1 MQNGCFIALYYI
13 VMTAAHKHTNALI
26 HASSPYLLQHAHNPV
41 NWNEWS
47 EETWQ
52 KAKAEDKPVLVSIGY
67 SACHWCHVMER
78 ESFENEDIAALMN
91 EYFVCIKVDREER
104 PDVDQVY
111 MDAVQLISGRGG
123 WPLNMFCLPDGR
135 PLHGGTYFPSGEW
148 AQLLMQLNNFYKNK
162 KDEAI
167 AFAQKLTDGVRNM
180 DALNVKPADN
190 AFTMESIQ
198 SMVEIWAQQFDWKD
212 GGNQRVPKF
221 PMPNNWQ
228 FLLNYHLLANNPQ
241 AGEFVN
247 FTLEKMA
254 RGGLYDQLGGGFTR
268 YSTDGV
274 WLVPHFEKMLYDNGQ
289 LVSLYANAYRTIPN
303 PFFKWTITHTLD
315 FVAREL
321 TSPEGGFYSALDAD
335 SEGEEG
341 KFYVWTKAEIKEILG
356 DDEAL
361 FSRYYQVTDSG
372 NWEHSKNILH
382 TKISTEEFAKE
393 HSLDVANFEA
403 YLHLCTAK
411 LMTARDQRTRP
422 GLDDKQICSWNALML
437 KGYADAYRAT
447 NNISYLEVAQKNH
460 AFIEKNF
467 LRDAN
472 LLRIYK
478 DGKSTINGFIEDYAC
493 VIDAYLQLYQCTFD
507 VQLLHTAKQLLDTC
521 FDEFYNDEVQ
531 LFYFT
536 SKNDPP
542 LVTRKTDTGDDVI
555 SSANAI
561 LVEML
566 YKLGY
571 YFGNTNYTAVANTM
585 LAKMGQQMQKYP
597 SWYSRWAQGA
607 LLQAKGL
614 YQIVIVG
621 KDAAQLYQQFDG
633 YIPNAVFALSSNEN
647 NTLPLFED
655 RYVEGKTLI
664 YICHNNTC
672 QLPVDSVEKAMEY
685 IV

>member
-1 MQNGCFIALYYI
+1 
-13 VMTAAHKHTNALI
+13 MTAAHKHTNSLI

-41 NWNEWS
+41 NWYEWG
-47 EETWQ
+47 EKAWN
-52 KAKAEDKPVLVSIGY
+52 KAKKEDKPVLVSIGY

-148 AQLLMQLNNFYKNK
+148 AQLLIQLDNFYKHK

-167 AFAQKLTDGVRNM
+167 TFAQKLTDGVRNM
-180 DALNVKPADN
+180 DALNVKPVDD

-198 SMVEIWAQQFDWKD
+198 TMVETWAQQFDWKE

-241 AGEFVN
+241 AGEFVG

-289 LVSLYANAYRTIPN
+289 LVSVYANAYRTMPN
-303 PFFKWTITHTLD
+303 PFFKSVINHTLD

-341 KFYVWTKAEIKEILG
+341 KFYVWTNAEIKELLG
-356 DDEAL
+356 NDADL
-361 FSRYYQVTDSG
+361 FCSYYQVNEQG
-372 NWEHSKNILH
+372 NWEHGKNILH
-382 TKISTEEFAKE
+382 TLTSTEEFAKG
-393 HSLDVANFEA
+393 HNIDVANFEA
-403 YLHLCTAK
+403 FLHQCSAK
-411 LMTARDQRTRP
+411 LMAVRSQRIRP

-437 KGYADAYRAT
+437 KGYADAYLAT
-447 NNISYLEVAQKNH
+447 NNASFLDAAEKNR

-467 LRDAN
+467 LRDAH

-493 VIDAYLQLYQCTFD
+493 VIDAYIQLYQCTFNT
-507 VQLLHTAKQLLDTC
+507 QLLNTAKQLLDTC
-521 FDEFYNDEVQ
+521 FNEFYNEDAQ

-555 SSANAI
+555 SSANSI
-561 LVEML
+561 LAEML

-571 YFGNTNYTAVANTM
+571 YFGNTHYTQVANTM
-585 LAKMGQQMQKYP
+585 LAKMGQQMRKHP
-597 SWYSRWAQGA
+597 SWYSRWAQVA

-614 YQIVIVG
+614 YQVVIVG
-621 KDAAQLYQQFDG
+621 EKAAELYQQFDG
-633 YIPNAVFALSSNEN
+633 YIPNAVFAISSNSE

-664 YICHNNTC
+664 YVCHNNTC
-672 QLPVDSVEKAMEY
+672 QLPVDSVEEAMKY